1 MILYIHVYMYVY
13 VCVCMYMYVC
23 YMFVCMY
30 VCMYIYIYIYISTSK
45 LIRLELCGY
54 RLATPGID
62 PWSYTCEAPAAAA
75 ASEPDEVSLPDVRG
89 QKNDRA
95 RA

>member
-30 VCMYIYIYIYISTSK
+30 VYIYIYIYISTSK

-75 ASEPDEVSLPDVRG
+75 SC
-89 QKNDRA
+89 KRA
-95 RA
+95 R